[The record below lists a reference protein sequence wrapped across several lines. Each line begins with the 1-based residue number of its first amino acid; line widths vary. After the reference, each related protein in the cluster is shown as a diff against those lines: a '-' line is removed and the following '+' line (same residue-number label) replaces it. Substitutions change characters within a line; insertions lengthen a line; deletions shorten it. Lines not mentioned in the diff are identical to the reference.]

1 MIRLNLVKL
10 IILLLVATS
19 ATAQSSLPSYVDNS
33 QLPHFPVVRSQGSL
47 GSCVAFA
54 ASYYLLTFEV
64 GAREGWNNKNNDNTT
79 KFSPKFIYNF
89 VNGGSNS
96 GSFFSSPY
104 PIYKKHGNLTWAQF
118 PYDSN
123 YRAWP
128 YNNPEAWREALQYR
142 TYANSYIS
150 VSTNEGLDNLKAF
163 LASGRIVNFATYIT
177 SWQYKNISDDPAT
190 AADAP
195 FVGKQAAFWLNGS
208 NGGHAMTVVGYN
220 DDIWVDI
227 NSNGTVDVG
236 EKGALRIANSWGTG
250 WKEGGFTWLAYDAL
264 KYTSAVTG
272 APTTGRVA
280 AMSSV
285 TTIDVCE
292 EAPPIT
298 LLGEFA
304 VHHAKRSQMSISTGK
319 GAPSASVPAMTEYGA
334 VLTSNGGSY
343 GFDGA
348 DYSSNASSAPVGT
361 FVFDLTS
368 MQPVYGQTIRYFLG
382 LNDTTDPTFVGS
394 IRRFKLLDVSANVL
408 ADSGEILLQ
417 DATDYATTVYA
428 TINSRL
434 TDLVVDNLS
443 VSVPEGGSTFF
454 KVKLALAPQAPT
466 PVTLSRVSGDTNILI
481 GGNPQLTFTS
491 ENWHQW
497 QQVALFAAEDDDSEI
512 GSAQIMLDG
521 GDFGTIAVRAYEV
534 ENDAIYM
541 ALMDSNPEW
550 TLGDQWEWGFA
561 SGQGSNPVSGST
573 GNSVI
578 GYNLAGD
585 YPPNLTVTKWATTPA
600 INCATCQN
608 VKLGFQR
615 WLNIESSSYDHAYV
629 QVSGDNGVTWQQVW
643 QNGATLQD
651 RQWVAQSFDISQMAD
666 GKSQVKVRWGIGPT
680 DSSVQY
686 SGWNLDDVVVSGDCD
701 IVTIEATAGIGGTI
715 SPIGTLSV
723 PRGSSY
729 SFTISP
735 DSGYSINDLRVD
747 GVSKG
752 ALAAYTLNNVNQNHT
767 IAALFQA
774 EADNLAPAAPNA
786 LRVSP

>member
-10 IILLLVATS
+10 IIVLMVATS
-19 ATAQSSLPSYVDNS
+19 AAAQSELPSYVDNS

-89 VNGGSNS
+89 VNGGGNG
-96 GSFFSSPY
+96 GSAFGSPY

-123 YRAWP
+123 YKAWP
-128 YNNPEAWREALQYR
+128 YNNPEAWREALRYR
-142 TYANSYIS
+142 ICDNGPIYVASD
-150 VSTNEGLDNLKAF
+150 EGVEDLKEY
-163 LASGRIVNFATYIT
+163 LASGHIVNFATYIH
-177 SWQYKNISDDPAT
+177 SWQYKNISNDPAT
-190 AADAP
+190 SADDP

-264 KYTSAVTG
+264 RGPSAVAG
-272 APTTGRVA
+272 APSDGRVR
-280 AMSSV
+280 AMHSV
-285 TTIDVCE
+285 TKIDVCE
-292 EAPPIT
+292 EPPPIK
-298 LLGEFA
+298 LLGEFT
-304 VHHAKRSQMSISTGK
+304 VHHPKRYQMSITTGK
-319 GAPSASVPAMTEYGA
+319 GATTALVPATTEYGG
-334 VLTSNGGSY
+334 VLSSNGGAY
-343 GFDGA
+343 GFDGV
-348 DYSSNASSAPVGT
+348 DYSSNPASAPVGT
-361 FVFDLTS
+361 FLFDFTTL
-368 MQPVYGQTIRYFLG
+368 QPLYGQMARYFLG
-382 LNDTTDPTFVGS
+382 FNDTTDPTFVGS
-394 IRRFKLLDVSANVL
+394 IRRFRLMDAFANVL
-408 ADSGEILLQ
+408 ADSGDISLQ
-417 DATDYATTVYA
+417 DATDYSSIVYA

-434 TDLVVDNLS
+434 TDLIVDNLS
-443 VSVPEGGSTFF
+443 VSVPEGGSASFR
-454 KVKLALAPQAPT
+454 VKLASAPQAVT
-466 PVTLSRVSGDTNILI
+466 SVTLQRKSGDADISI
-481 GGNPQLTFTS
+481 GGQPQLVFTP
-491 ENWHQW
+491 ENWNQW
-497 QQVALFAAEDDDSEI
+497 QQVTLFAAEDQGATI
-512 GSAQIMLDG
+512 GSAQILLDG
-521 GDFGTIAVRAYEV
+521 GNFGTAIVSAYEV
-534 ENDAIYM
+534 ENDAMYM
-541 ALMDSNPEW
+541 ALMDANPGW
-550 TLGDQWEWGFA
+550 MFDSQWEWGA
-561 SGQGSNPVSGST
+561 PSGQGTNPAVAST
-573 GNSVI
+573 GSAVI

-585 YPPNLTVTKWATTPA
+585 YPPNLTATKWATTPA
-600 INCATCQN
+600 INCASCQN
-608 VKLGFQR
+608 IKLGFQR
-615 WLNIESSSYDHAYV
+615 WLNIEHSVYDHAYV

-651 RQWVAQSFDISQMAD
+651 RQWVAQSFDISQIAD

-701 IVTIEATAGIGGTI
+701 IVTIEATAGVGGTI

-735 DSGYSINDLRVD
+735 DSGYSIYDLRVD

-752 ALAAYTLNNVNQNHT
+752 ALTAYNLNNVNQNHT

-774 EADNLAPAAPNA
+774 EADNLAPAAPDA